1 MDFLV
6 KLHDKI
12 NKKLGNDKFV
22 YSLNFFMLIF
32 SLVFTAVFYYAD
44 NGNNNAFI
52 RSGVALIISGVII
65 EYTLSSIKIYEYSDT
80 VKIEGISIVKEKELP
95 KVYKNQKMLAHFSI
109 LIGTLIWG
117 FADLLPQSFYLFR

>member
-1 MDFLV
+1 MDFLE
-6 KLHDKI
+6 KLHGKI

-52 RSGVALIISGVII
+52 RSGVALIISGVIV
-65 EYTLSSIKIYEYSDT
+65 EYTLSSIKLYEYSNT
-80 VKIEGISIVKEKELP
+80 VYVEGISIIKEKELP
-95 KVYKNQKMLAHFSI
+95 KKYKSQKMLAHFYI

-117 FADLLPQSFYLFR
+117 FADLLPQSFYLLR

>member
-52 RSGVALIISGVII
+52 RSGVALIISGVIV
-65 EYTLSSIKIYEYSDT
+65 EYTLSSIKLYEYVDT
-80 VKIEGISIVKEKELP
+80 ENINSILKEKELP
-95 KVYKNQKMLAHFSI
+95 KKYKSQKMLAHFYI

>member
-12 NKKLGNDKFV
+12 NKKLGNDNFV
-22 YSLNFFMLIF
+22 YSLNSFLLIF
-32 SLVFTAVFYYAD
+32 SLIFTALFYYAD

-52 RSGVALIISGVII
+52 RSGVALIISGVIV
-65 EYTLSSIKIYEYSDT
+65 EYTLSSIKLYEYSNT
-80 VKIEGISIVKEKELP
+80 VYVEGISIIKEKELP
-95 KVYKNQKMLAHFSI
+95 KKYKSQKMLAHFYI

-117 FADLLPQSFYLFR
+117 FADLLPQSFYLLR